1 MTDAAF
7 PCLAAPL
14 SDAHVAGLLEQDKGN
29 EAKASSTVRDS
40 FQNFAAGLGL
50 GTDNVASAS
59 SYGFN
64 PITRNRVLLEWIHRG
79 NWLGGLAVEVVAEDM
94 TREGIDYIGEIPPQD
109 QARISQAIA
118 ELDVWASLCSGVKWG
133 RLYGGAGCVIM
144 IDGQDPSTPLDVTK
158 VGPGQFRGLL
168 PLDRWTVQPVLS
180 QLIDRP
186 GPDLGLPQFY
196 QITATAG
203 LPAWTIHHSR
213 FIRFIGIELP
223 YYQRVYELLWGLS
236 IFERLF
242 DRLVAFDSATQGA
255 AQLVY
260 KSYLRVL
267 KLKGFREAVSAGGP
281 ATQGVLNSLKLNN
294 YYQSIEGMSLIDAE
308 DNLEIHGHQAFGGLA
323 EALVHFGQQLSGALQ
338 IPLVRLFGQSPAG
351 LNSTGDSDLKTYY
364 DGIRNQQM
372 RMLKSGAQKIYQCCA
387 ASLGIRLPADFD
399 LSFKSLW
406 QMTEPEKAQV
416 AAQDSA
422 TVVAVWQTGLIK
434 AAVALMEL
442 KQLSR
447 LTGRFTNI
455 TDEDIAA
462 AREVPPAAP
471 GGVARDHLS
480 AAWDAVWKSEEH
492 PRGYHGR
499 FIEKTGAGGSPPLA
513 SGSLPVPAGTGAPP
527 PLPSTP
533 PSNWNIW
540 QHLNPISSAR
550 AESVPPVATVEPEEI
565 REEYRPPENFQ
576 PSINRPYYVS
586 YAMSELNKVAQARY
600 DIAINNLRQIEPNN
614 PILTQPILTNI
625 RQSGSV
631 PSHETSERIEEEV
644 TAARARAALRLF
656 GGGGGPNWTQTRP
669 DPSFEAW
676 ARGVLAKLQ
685 PAPGQGVV
693 GPEGPEIIPEPAQGV
708 VISNKFED
716 HELAFAT
723 DIAAYTGGKV
733 IEPPQRGFPGIDGWV
748 VLPESDAEIPISLK
762 ETQGGLVSVL
772 RSASQAEAEASV
784 AGYSNVLVYIKA
796 PNVDS
801 VQLQDFGANGGLS
814 IIPTQGTVSSINVLT
829 QNGTW
834 IVFGGKQ

>member
-1 MTDAAF
+1 MTDAA
-7 PCLAAPL
+7 CLVAPL
-14 SDAHVAGLLEQDKGN
+14 SDAHVAALLEQDKGD
-29 EAKASSTVRDS
+29 EAKASSVVRDS
-40 FQNFAAGLGL
+40 FQNFAAGLGM
-50 GTDNVASAS
+50 GTDNVATAS

-109 QARISQAIA
+109 QARINQAIA
-118 ELDVWASLCSGVKWG
+118 ELDIWASLCSGVKWG

-158 VGPGQFRGLL
+158 VGPGQFGGLL

-186 GPDLGLPQFY
+186 GPDLGLPKFY

-203 LPAWTIHHSR
+203 LPTWTIHHSR

-372 RMLKSGAQKIYQCCA
+372 RMLKSGALKIYQCCA
-387 ASLGIRLPADFD
+387 ASLGIQLPADFD

-422 TVVAVWQTGLIK
+422 TVVAVWQAGLIK

-462 AREVPPAAP
+462 AARDAPPAAP
-471 GGVARDHLS
+471 GGAGRDHLS
-480 AAWDAVWKSEEH
+480 AAWDVVWKEEEH
-492 PRGYHGR
+492 PRGQHGR
-499 FIEKTGAGGSPPLA
+499 FVEKTGAGG
-513 SGSLPVPAGTGAPP
+513 GPP
-527 PLPSTP
+527 PLSAPGPSPAATP
-533 PSNWNIW
+533 TPTPNGGTNIGAPRLILA
-540 QHLNPISSAR
+540 QAEGESESESKSGRREGLLEELLDPGAPIR
-550 AESVPPVATVEPEEI
+550 AEIYEQLGTSVSRLYPGGARGATVRDPEFEPTQRDIASLRGALAARQAEVADKIANGHAFEKHVI
-565 REEYRPPENFQ
+565 ERLEFPGVRTPAELAGIVRSVLSSRGSLVRDLQNGRSAFYDRSTNTLVIVHPTRSDLGTVYRPTDGEAYFN
-576 PSINRPYYVS
+576 S
-586 YAMSELNKVAQARY
+586 LN
-600 DIAINNLRQIEPNN
+600 
-614 PILTQPILTNI
+614 
-625 RQSGSV
+625 
-631 PSHETSERIEEEV
+631 
-644 TAARARAALRLF
+644 
-656 GGGGGPNWTQTRP
+656 
-669 DPSFEAW
+669 
-676 ARGVLAKLQ
+676 
-685 PAPGQGVV
+685 
-693 GPEGPEIIPEPAQGV
+693 
-708 VISNKFED
+708 
-716 HELAFAT
+716 
-723 DIAAYTGGKV
+723 
-733 IEPPQRGFPGIDGWV
+733 
-748 VLPESDAEIPISLK
+748 
-762 ETQGGLVSVL
+762 
-772 RSASQAEAEASV
+772 
-784 AGYSNVLVYIKA
+784 
-796 PNVDS
+796 
-801 VQLQDFGANGGLS
+801 
-814 IIPTQGTVSSINVLT
+814 
-829 QNGTW
+829 
-834 IVFGGKQ
+834 